1 MLGLT
6 PFDLL
11 IIVLAAFRLAWF
23 ITRESGPYNIAANL
37 RKLTTLGGLLDCWKC
52 ASFWTAALVLM
63 LWFIP
68 NADLQPYGRGVVIW
82 FAVSG
87 GAIIGAHWA
96 GANHD

>member
-1 MLGLT
+1 MPGLN

-23 ITRESGPYNIAANL
+23 ITRESGPYDIAANL
-37 RKLTTLGGLLDCWKC
+37 RKATTLGGLLDCWKC
-52 ASFWTAALVLM
+52 ASFWTAALMLFLWYLPAPAGDVTRAVVL
-63 LWFIP
+63 
-68 NADLQPYGRGVVIW
+68 V

-87 GAIIGAHWA
+87 GAIVIAYYS